1 MGSGIP
7 LLPYDKCRLV
17 KMDNIEQLRKPKL
30 TRKQCLQVIEKTQSY
45 NDNCTL
51 NLEWPFQ

>member
-51 NLEWPFQ
+51 NLE